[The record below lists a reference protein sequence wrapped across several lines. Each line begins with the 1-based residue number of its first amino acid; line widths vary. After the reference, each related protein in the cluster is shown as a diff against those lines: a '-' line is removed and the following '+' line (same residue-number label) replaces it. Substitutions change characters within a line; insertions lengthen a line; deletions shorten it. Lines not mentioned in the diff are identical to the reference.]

1 MSRLEQVRI
10 KRQEDSKI
18 NSKIYFK
25 SLSYPKIDYSIDDIY
40 VTTTTGDRLDL
51 LADQFYNDVDLWW
64 IIAIANPDIIRRDS
78 LSLKGG
84 LDIRIPTN
92 HHLIVQHFNAIN
104 K

>member
-1 MSRLEQVRI
+1 MANMLDAIIIIAGGRLQIPAVEEARKLKLKTI
-10 KRQEDSKI
+10 
-18 NSKIYFK
+18 
-25 SLSYPKIDYSIDDIY
+25 
-40 VTTTTGDRLDL
+40 VTDGNKNAICSN